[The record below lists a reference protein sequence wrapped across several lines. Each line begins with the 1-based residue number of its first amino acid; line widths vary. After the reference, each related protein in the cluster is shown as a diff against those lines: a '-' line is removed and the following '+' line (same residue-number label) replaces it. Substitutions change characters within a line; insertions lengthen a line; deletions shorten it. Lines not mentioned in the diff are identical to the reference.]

1 MTLLARLPYSIVSQ
15 LLRTLP
21 LLLIVALAACGGP
34 SGSIKGGG
42 TAAATAVNDNEV
54 AVSGHISSAG
64 TKGPLLVFAL
74 AGEAGEVT
82 ERETLAVATVD
93 ADGNFAFTIPPV
105 DVAAFAFLADGSND
119 GVIDGG
125 DPIAVLSGPS
135 FANLGGG
142 ETLVVSDV
150 ALDFT
155 THKATAANIDV
166 QHSGAAPARTPT
178 AVPAG

>member
-1 MTLLARLPYSIVSQ
+1 MN
-15 LLRTLP
+15 LLRNSLLP
-21 LLLIVALAACGGP
+21 LLIVALAACGGP
-34 SGSIKGGG
+34 SGSLKGGG

-74 AGEAGEVT
+74 AGEAGEVA

-105 DVAAFAFLADGSND
+105 DVASFAFLADGSND

-125 DPIAVLSGPS
+125 DPVAVLSGPS

-142 ETLVVSDV
+142 ETLALSDV

-155 THKATAANIDV
+155 AHKATAANIDV
-166 QHSGAAPARTPT
+166 QHSDAPARTPT
-178 AVPAG
+178 AVPAP